1 MVRRLI
7 LNADDYGLC
16 AEVNAAIEELIV
28 AGRLYDVSTL
38 TNGEC
43 WESAVRFLQ
52 QHPQISVGAHLN
64 AVEGRPVAQSSE
76 IRLLTGADGRF
87 VGLRELLLRWAW
99 RPLAVTRAVEIEWR
113 AQLERL
119 RSVKLKISH
128 LDSHQH
134 LHAFPPAW
142 RCAVRLARAY
152 GIPGLR
158 LPRERSGLLMRRAA
172 TLALDTSLTVSKL
185 LSTSLGL
192 RHNDH
197 FLGFKRA
204 GAYTSAE
211 LIADLRKL
219 PAGLTEVTL
228 HPSLEDGM
236 PYPRLFG
243 NRERRAALDESLH
256 EQIKDVGIELTTWGA
271 ITE

>member
-28 AGRLYDVSTL
+28 AGRLYDVSVL
-38 TNGEC
+38 ANGES

-64 AVEGRPVAQSSE
+64 AVEGRPVTQSSD
-76 IRLLTGADGRF
+76 IRPLTGADGRF
-87 VGLRELLLRWAW
+87 VGLRELLLRWA
-99 RPLAVTRAVEIEWR
+99 RCPLAVTRAVEIEWR

-119 RSVKLKISH
+119 RAAKLSISH
-128 LDSHQH
+128 VDSHQH
-134 LHAFPPAW
+134 LHALPPAW

-158 LPRERSGLLMRRAA
+158 LPRECSGLPMRRAA
-172 TLALDTSLTVSKL
+172 TLALDISLTVSKL

-197 FLGFKRA
+197 FLGFKRT
-204 GAYTSAE
+204 GAYGGSE

-243 NRERRAALDESLH
+243 NRERLAALDESLH
-256 EQIKDVGIELTTWGA
+256 EQLSDSGIELTTLGA

>member
-28 AGRLYDVSTL
+28 AGRIYDVSAL
-38 TNGEC
+38 ANGEC
-43 WESAVRFLQ
+43 WESAVRFLR
-52 QHPQISVGAHLN
+52 QHPQVSVGAHLN
-64 AVEGRPVAQSSE
+64 AVEGRPIAQSSE
-76 IRLLTGADGRF
+76 IRLLTGADRRF
-87 VGLRELLLRWAW
+87 VGLRELLLRWAR

-119 RSVKLKISH
+119 RAAKLNISH
-128 LDSHQH
+128 VDSHRH

-142 RCAVRLARAY
+142 RCAVRLAHTY
-152 GIPGLR
+152 GIPAIR
-158 LPRERSGLLMRRAA
+158 LPRERSSLPMRRAA
-172 TLALDTSLTVSKL
+172 ALALDASLTVSKL
-185 LSTSLGL
+185 LSPSIGL

-204 GAYTSAE
+204 GAYGSSE
-211 LIADLRKL
+211 LIADLLKL

-228 HPSLEDGM
+228 HPSLEDGI

-243 NRERRAALDESLH
+243 NRERLAAIDESLR
-256 EQIKDVGIELTTWGA
+256 EQLSDTGIELTTWGA